1 MTTEGAG
8 SLTAS
13 QASDTGAGPAVPW
26 PSIPAMAEWAFTHH
40 QGAAVVE
47 PGRGDQPRRVTSWSE
62 LSAAS
67 HRLAQALVSAGLE
80 PGERVGLWA
89 PNGLDWIV
97 TMIGTH
103 LAGGTL
109 VPLSTRYKGREAAY
123 ILARSGAAF
132 LFAVGEFLGTSY
144 PDLLEGHDLPDLRLR
159 IVLDGTDPGPTGSA
173 HLTPTRWQEW
183 SSQAEFLA
191 RADREADP
199 IADEVARRVH
209 SRGPDDMSDLM
220 FTSGTTGNPK
230 GVISA
235 HGQSLRVF
243 QEWSEIVGL
252 RAEDRYLIVNPMSHT
267 FGYKAGVLASLMR
280 GATMIP
286 LASFDVDAVLDVIE
300 RERVSILPGPPT
312 LYQSLLDHPR
322 RHDVDLSSLRQAV
335 TGAAVIPTVLVRRIL
350 DDLGFE
356 SVVTAYGLTESCG
369 CITACRRGD
378 PVETIALTSG
388 RAFSGVEVKVV
399 DDEGRPVPSGTP
411 GEILCRGYNVMVGY
425 FEDPRATEEAI
436 DPEGWLHTG
445 DIGTMDGDG
454 NVRITDRKK
463 DMFIV
468 GGFNVYPA
476 EVENLLLQHPAVSQA
491 AVVGQPD
498 DRMGEVGVAFVVPAR
513 GQPLGPEELT
523 AWARAEMAN
532 YKVPRRIVLVDTL
545 PLNASG
551 KVIKY
556 ELRRMAQAAAAEEG
570 Q

>member
-1 MTTEGAG
+1 
-8 SLTAS
+8 
-13 QASDTGAGPAVPW
+13 
-26 PSIPAMAEWAFTHH
+26 
-40 QGAAVVE
+40 VV
-47 PGRGDQPRRVTSWSE
+47 
-62 LSAAS
+62 
-67 HRLAQALVSAGLE
+67 
-80 PGERVGLWA
+80 
-89 PNGLDWIV
+89 
-97 TMIGTH
+97 
-103 LAGGTL
+103 

-123 ILARSGAAF
+123 ILGHSRAGF
-132 LFAVGEFLGTSY
+132 LFASGEFLGTCY
-144 PDLLEGHDLPDLRLR
+144 PDLLEGHELPDLRIRVSLGNPTS
-159 IVLDGTDPGPTGSA
+159 VGAGGTAGSSWEQWSDWEEFLTGAGRGSA
-173 HLTPTRWQEW
+173 
-183 SSQAEFLA
+183 S
-191 RADREADP
+191 
-199 IADEVARRVH
+199 DEVYRRAH
-209 SRGPDDMSDLM
+209 SKGPEDMSDLM

-286 LASFDVDAVLDVIE
+286 LASFDVDAVLKVIE

-322 RHDVDLSSLRQAV
+322 RDDADLSSLRQAV
-335 TGAAVIPTVLVRRIL
+335 TCAAVIPTVLVRRIL
-350 DDLGFE
+350 EDLGFE

-378 PVETIALTSG
+378 PIETIALTSG
-388 RAFSGVEVKVV
+388 RAFSGVEVKVT
-399 DDEGRPVPSGTP
+399 DDAGQPVPTGTP

-425 FEDPRATEEAI
+425 FEDAAATAEAV
-436 DPEGWLHTG
+436 DEEGWLHTG
-445 DIGTMDGDG
+445 DIGTMDGGG

-498 DRMGEVGVAFVVPAR
+498 ERMGEVGIAFVVPAR
-513 GQPLGPEELT
+513 GQSLGPEALT

-532 YKVPRRIVLVDTL
+532 YKVPRRIVMVDTL

-556 ELRRMAQAAAAEEG
+556 ELRRLAQAAGAEEG

>member
-1 MTTEGAG
+1 MSLEGSAPRTNVGDRVDAG
-8 SLTAS
+8 GQLEA
-13 QASDTGAGPAVPW
+13 PW
-26 PSIPAMAEWAFTHH
+26 PSIPAMAEWAFSHH
-40 QGAAVVE
+40 DGEAVVE
-47 PGRGDQPRRVTSWSE
+47 PGTSKETRRVTGWPE
-62 LSAAS
+62 LGRAC
-67 HRLAQALVSAGLE
+67 HRLAEALVSAGLE

-97 TMIGTH
+97 AMIGTH
-103 LAGGTL
+103 LAGGAL

-123 ILARSGAAF
+123 ILGRSRAAF
-132 LFAVGEFLGTSY
+132 LFAADEFLGTCY
-144 PDLLEGHDLPDLRLR
+144 PELLEGHELPDLRFR
-159 IVLDGTDPGPTGSA
+159 VVLDESTPGPGDPDR
-173 HLTPTRWQEW
+173 LGPRWRLWW
-183 SSQAEFLA
+183 SREEFLA
-191 RADREADP
+191 QAGGSEAAHEVTRRIRA
-199 IADEVARRVH
+199 
-209 SRGPDDMSDLM
+209 RGPEDMSDLM

-243 QEWSEIVGL
+243 EEWSEIVGL
-252 RAEDRYLIVNPMSHT
+252 GSEDRYLIVNPMSHT

-286 LASFDVDAVLDVIE
+286 LASFDVDAVLSVIE

-322 RHDVDLSSLRQAV
+322 RDEVDLSSLRQAV

-378 PVETIALTSG
+378 PIETIALTSG
-388 RAFSGVEVKVV
+388 RAFSGVEVKVI

-425 FEDPRATEEAI
+425 FEDAAATAEAV
-436 DPEGWLHTG
+436 DGQGWLHTG

-498 DRMGEVGVAFVVPAR
+498 ERMGEVGVAFVVPAR
-513 GQPLGPEELT
+513 GQQLEADELN

-532 YKVPRRIVLVDTL
+532 YKVPRAVEFVDAL
-545 PLNASG
+545 PRNPSG
-551 KVIKY
+551 KVLKTV
-556 ELRRMAQAAAAEEG
+556 LREDSARV
-570 Q
+570 